1 MMRVSKALALTIAL
15 ATVVVLGTSCVNQ
28 PLQTARPG
36 TLEQSFRNPPKAARP
51 WVRWWWPGGAVED
64 GELTREIGVLD
75 AAGFGGG
82 EIQPFNPGITH
93 LTPEQRRAINDY
105 ATPSFFARVKT
116 AVDAAARRGLQLD
129 YTFGS
134 AWPAGGGL
142 AITPELALLEL
153 TVSRTA
159 VEGGVAAP
167 IKVAEPPR
175 SRKLGALSSFDPRTK
190 DPRVA
195 DWAARMDARARL
207 VAVVAVKGA
216 DPQINPDVK
225 PGGFKLFSFGAV
237 VTRPGELEPGTQ
249 IVLTDKLRPDGTL
262 DWAPPPG
269 HWQVLVFKQYAAN
282 SGVMAGVGEGPQLVL
297 DHFNPEA
304 FEAHAKRVGDPLIAA
319 LGTSHRG
326 LRATFIDSLELMPDL
341 YWSADFLEQFRARR
355 GYDLTPFLP
364 LILQPGWMESWDD
377 HYSPPCYVMG
387 DVGERVRADYQQT
400 VSDLLIE
407 RFVDPYVKWN
417 KEHGT
422 LARFQAHGA
431 PADLVEAYGRADIPE
446 TEDLYDFG
454 DPYFMRSARSA
465 ADIYGHRL
473 VSAESL
479 VWKDRPYSVT
489 PLEMRRRADL
499 IYASGVNELIL
510 HGFPYVLTGQ
520 DWPGWHAFAPSAFTT
535 GFSNMLA
542 EANPIWVAIPALAGY
557 MGRLQA
563 VLQQGRNVV
572 PVALLLEEIGY
583 FKGIEDHGAGQHRT
597 DKALIAGGYDYD
609 RITRDALAT
618 AHVEGKRL
626 VVASGARF
634 EALVLPP
641 LESIRAETIER
652 IAQFAQAGLPV
663 VFADSAPAKE
673 RGFLDYAVR
682 DQRVVSAVAAAQAAG
697 AKVVPVAD
705 VPEHLRTLQ
714 VPANLHFASPTTDV
728 LFIEKEI
735 DGRSAYF
742 LHNAGSESRD
752 ATFDTR
758 SRGAP
763 QRWNA
768 LDGTITAAPAIVT
781 AANTR
786 VTLQLSPGESALI
799 VFNPSRPARTLQA
812 ATLQTIAERTLPT
825 TGWMLQASGHGS
837 KGRTVDLTQQST
849 ALADWRQIPGIED
862 LSGSGVYTRT
872 VELDRAWLE
881 HKMRVTLDLGEF
893 HDVAVV
899 TVNGYTFPPVW
910 EPGPLDVTPAVHAG
924 TNSVSIAVEN
934 TPNNA
939 LIDPKLPGFKTLK
952 PQPAGLIG
960 PVILRAV
967 HPL

>member
-1 MMRVSKALALTIAL
+1 MRVAKVLALTASVATLFGL
-15 ATVVVLGTSCVNQ
+15 ASCST
-28 PLQTARPG
+28 LQKTF
-36 TLEQSFRNPPKAARP
+36 QDPPKAARP

-64 GELTREIGVLD
+64 SELAREIAVLD
-75 AAGFGGG
+75 GAGFGGG

-93 LTPEQRRAINDY
+93 LSPEQRLAVNDY
-105 ATPSFFARVKT
+105 ATPSFFARVKS
-116 AVDAAARRGLQLD
+116 AADAAARRGLQLD

-134 AWPAGGGL
+134 AWPSGGGL

-153 TVSRTA
+153 TVARTG
-159 VEGGVAAP
+159 VDGGAPAP
-167 IKVAEPPR
+167 IKVTVPLR
-175 SRKLGALSSFDPRTK
+175 SRKLGVLSPLDPRTK

-195 DWAARMDARARL
+195 DWPSRMDSRAQL
-207 VAVVAVKGA
+207 VAVIAVKGA

-225 PGGFKLFSFGAV
+225 TGGFKLFSFGAV

-249 IVLTDKLRPDGTL
+249 IVLTDKLNPDGTL

-304 FEAHAKRVGDPLIAA
+304 FAAHAHRVGDPLIAA
-319 LGTSHRG
+319 LGPAHGG

-341 YWSADFLEQFRARR
+341 YWSADFLEQFRTRR
-355 GYDLTPFLP
+355 GYDLTSYLP

-387 DVGERVRADYQQT
+387 DIGERVRADYQQT
-400 VSDLLIE
+400 VSELFME

-417 KEHGT
+417 RDHST

-431 PADLVEAYGRADIPE
+431 PVDLVEAYGRADIPE
-446 TEDLYDFG
+446 TEDLYEFA
-454 DPYFMRSARSA
+454 DPHFMRIARSA
-465 ADIYGHRL
+465 ADLYGHRL

-479 VWKDRPYSVT
+479 VWQDRPYSVT

-499 IYASGVNELIL
+499 LYASGVNELIL
-510 HGFPYVLTGQ
+510 HGFPYVLSGQ
-520 DWPGWHAFAPSAFTT
+520 SWPGWHPFAPSPFTP
-535 GFSNMLA
+535 GFSNMFA
-542 EANPIWVAIPALAGY
+542 EANPIWAAVPELARY

-572 PVALLLEEIGY
+572 PVALFLEEIGY

-609 RITRDALAT
+609 RITEHALSA

-626 VVASGARF
+626 VTASGARF

-652 IAQFAQAGLPV
+652 IAQLAKDGLPV

-673 RGFLDYAVR
+673 RGFLDHVER
-682 DQRVVSAVAAAQAAG
+682 DQRVATAVGAARSAG
-697 AKVVPVAD
+697 AQVVPVAA
-705 VPEHLRTLQ
+705 VPDQLRALE
-714 VPANLHFASPTTDV
+714 VPANLRFAADAPDV
-728 LFIEKEI
+728 LFVEKDV
-735 DGRSAYF
+735 DGRRAYF
-742 LHNAGSESRD
+742 LHNAGSEPRD

-758 SRGAP
+758 AAGAP

-768 LDGTITAAPAIVT
+768 LDGTIVAQAARVT
-781 AANTR
+781 ANTTR
-786 VTLQLSPGESALI
+786 VSLQLSAGESALI
-799 VFNPSRPARTLQA
+799 VFDPSRPARTGQPA
-812 ATLQTIAERTLPT
+812 VPRTTAERSIPT
-825 TGWMLQASGHGS
+825 TGWTLHASGHGA
-837 KGRTVDLTQQST
+837 KGREVDFTQPAAALT
-849 ALADWRQIPGIED
+849 DWRQVQGIED

-872 VELDRAWLE
+872 LDLDRAWLE
-881 HKMRVTLDLGEF
+881 RRGRVMLDLGEF

-899 TVNGYTFPPVW
+899 TVNGHPFAPVW
-910 EPGPLDVTPAVHAG
+910 EAGPLDITRAVHAG
-924 TNSVSIAVEN
+924 ANALSIAVDN

-939 LIDPKLPGFKTLK
+939 LLDPKQPGFKNLK

-960 PVILRAV
+960 PVVLRAV
-967 HPL
+967 RPEMGVTVLSR